1 MKLYQYMKQLILVLI
16 MICSVHMLNAQFG
29 YGLTFSNDIYNRYTN
44 PDEEALD
51 VYDSNGSLLLN
62 LGAGPKIWL
71 GAPQF
76 SFSLEAQAKIGLF
89 GVALKDFKGMG
100 NHAIPII
107 ARFNFGGL
115 SGLDKEGKFGW
126 SIGGGI
132 QYNKTELYYTTDT
145 YEDQGI
151 DRNYFRTFVG
161 QVAYG
166 FGLSGFAI
174 QGVLRY
180 GYDPDTKANSFNFG
194 LQYDLNYPKLKQ
206 ISNPESEL

>member
-1 MKLYQYMKQLILVLI
+1 MKQLLLI
-16 MICSVHMLNAQFG
+16 VAFVCSTYILNAQFG
-29 YGLTFSNDIYNRYTN
+29 YGVTFSNDIYNRYTN
-44 PDEEALD
+44 PEQDID
-51 VYDSNGSLLLN
+51 VYEGNGSLLFN
-62 LGAGPKIWL
+62 LGVGPKIWI
-71 GAPQF
+71 GAPIF
-76 SFSLEAQAKIGLF
+76 SFSLETQAKIGLF
-89 GVALKDFKGMG
+89 GLALKDFKGMG

-107 ARFNFGGL
+107 GRLNFGGL
-115 SGLDKEGKFGW
+115 TGLDKEGKFGW

-132 QYNKTELYYTTDT
+132 QLNKTELYYTTDS
-145 YEDQGI
+145 YSDKGV

-180 GYDPDTKANSFNFG
+180 GFNPDTKANSFNFG
-194 LQYDLNYPKLKQ
+194 LQYDLNFPKLKQ